1 MGRGLSRMDPFELV
15 DLGRTGLKV
24 TRLGLGGAPLGN
36 PFPIL
41 SDREA
46 VETVRKAVS
55 LGMRYVDTAAYGLG
69 RSELRYGEALADFP
83 RDSYVISTK
92 VGVLLKR
99 DGVQEVDFGG
109 ISLSNLPEL
118 DSVFDFTRDA
128 VLRSLEQSLQ
138 RLRLDH
144 VDILFLHVVP
154 REHYRTAIEEGFP
167 TLAELRSQGVVRAIG
182 AGLTPLDLLLR
193 FAREADF
200 DCFML
205 PERYTLLEQPA
216 IDEFLPICQQRGI
229 AVIIG
234 APYNNGRLLRRPAV
248 HTNLGE
254 QTPDE
259 LEHLRCYETICARY
273 GVPIKAAALQFV
285 SAHPSVVSVVP
296 GPGSM
301 KEMTDNI
308 EMMRHPIPGE
318 LWADMSAEGL
328 ISPGCPLPAE

>member
-1 MGRGLSRMDPFELV
+1 MDPFELV

-36 PFPIL
+36 SPPIL
-41 SDREA
+41 SDTEA
-46 VETVRKAVS
+46 VETVRQAVS
-55 LGMRYVDTAAYGLG
+55 LGMRYVDTAAYGAG
-69 RSELRYGEALADFP
+69 RSELRYGEALKDFQ
-83 RDSYVISTK
+83 RDQYVISTK

-99 DGVQEVDFGG
+99 EGQEVDFGG
-109 ISLSNLPEL
+109 IGLSNLPDL
-118 DSVFDFTRDA
+118 DSVFDFSRDA

-138 RLRLDH
+138 RLHLDY
-144 VDILFLHVVP
+144 VDVLFLHVVP

-216 IDEFLPICQQRGI
+216 IDEFLPICQEKDI

-248 HTNLGE
+248 HTNLGK
-254 QTPDE
+254 QTREE
-259 LEHLRCYETICARY
+259 LAHLQRYETVCERY

-285 SAHPSVVSVVP
+285 SAHPSVASVVP

-301 KEMTDNI
+301 REMTDNI
-308 EMMRHPIPGE
+308 EMMRHPIPRE

-328 ISPGCPLPAE
+328 ISPGCPLPTE

>member
-1 MGRGLSRMDPFELV
+1 MDPFELV
-15 DLGRTGLKV
+15 ELGRTGLKV

-36 PFPIL
+36 PPPIL
-41 SDREA
+41 SDSEA
-46 VETVRKAVS
+46 VETVRRAVS
-55 LGMRYVDTAAYGLG
+55 LGMRYVDTAAYGEG

-83 RDSYVISTK
+83 RDGYVISTK

-99 DGVQEVDFGG
+99 EGQEVDFGG
-109 ISLSNLPEL
+109 IGLSNLPEL
-118 DSVFDFTRDA
+118 GSVFDFSRDA

-138 RLRLDH
+138 RLRLEY

-154 REHYRTAIEEGFP
+154 REHFRTAIEEGFP
-167 TLAELRSQGVVRAIG
+167 TLAGLRSQGVVRAIG

-216 IDEFLPICQQRGI
+216 IDEFLPICQEKDI

-248 HTNLGE
+248 HTNLGK
-254 QTPDE
+254 QTADE
-259 LEHLRCYETICARY
+259 LAHLQRYETVCERY

-285 SAHPSVVSVVP
+285 SAHPSVASVVP

-301 KEMTDNI
+301 DEMMDNI
-308 EMMRHPIPGE
+308 RMMRHPIPTE

-328 ISPGCPLPAE
+328 ISPGCPLPVV

>member
-1 MGRGLSRMDPFELV
+1 MSEGMDPFELV

-36 PFPIL
+36 PPPIL

-46 VETVRKAVS
+46 VETIRRAVS
-55 LGMRYVDTAAYGLG
+55 LGMRYVDTAAYGEG
-69 RSELRYGEALADFP
+69 RSEMRYGEALKDFP

-92 VGVLLKR
+92 VGVLLKL
-99 DGVQEVDFGG
+99 DGVHDVDFRG
-109 ISLSNLPEL
+109 IGLSNLPVL
-118 DSVFDFTRDA
+118 DGVFDFSRDA

-138 RLRLDH
+138 RLRLEH
-144 VDILFLHVVP
+144 VDILLLHVVP
-154 REHYRTAIEEGFP
+154 REHFRTAIDEGFP

-205 PERYTLLEQPA
+205 PERYTLMEQPA
-216 IDEFLPICQQRGI
+216 IDEFLPICEERDI

-248 HTNLGE
+248 HTDLGE
-254 QTPDE
+254 QTPEE
-259 LEHLRCYETICARY
+259 LAHLQHYETICERY

-301 KEMTDNI
+301 EEMTDNI
-308 EMMRHPIPGE
+308 NMMRHPIPTE
-318 LWADMSAEGL
+318 LWSEMSAEGL
-328 ISPGCPLPAE
+328 ISPGCPLPVE